1 MYTKFLEKI
10 TPKPTDSDYL
20 WFFIMFANV
29 AKKIEE
35 VEYSCILLAHGTS
48 TANSIQKVVNNLV
61 NNYIFEAFDMPI
73 DASVND
79 INKKVKEYLE
89 KQNAHD
95 KGILLIFDMGSLN
108 QMFTKI
114 KKSSNKQ
121 LLVINNLTTS
131 IALDIAMRVERKE
144 QFNEIAEKAEKYGRY
159 MGVQY

>member
-1 MYTKFLEKI
+1 
-10 TPKPTDSDYL
+10 
-20 WFFIMFANV
+20 
-29 AKKIEE
+29 
-35 VEYSCILLAHGTS
+35 
-48 TANSIQKVVNNLV
+48 
-61 NNYIFEAFDMPI
+61 MPI

-131 IALDIAMRVERKE
+131 IALDIAMRV
-144 QFNEIAEKAEKYGRY
+144 
-159 MGVQY
+159 